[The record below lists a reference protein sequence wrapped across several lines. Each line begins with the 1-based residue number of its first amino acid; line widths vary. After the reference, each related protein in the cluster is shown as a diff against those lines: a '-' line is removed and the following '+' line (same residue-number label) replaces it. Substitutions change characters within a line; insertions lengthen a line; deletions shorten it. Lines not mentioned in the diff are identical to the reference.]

1 MNIEQ
6 LQKEIQE
13 IKLATMQMQQLASE
27 VNKLTQ
33 QVSTI
38 TDTIEK
44 PQMPTAPT
52 LTIKEVARMAGLHP
66 NTVKKDINNG
76 VLKVVHRGDRKRVL
90 AESASEYINPK

>member
-6 LQKEIQE
+6 IEKDIQE
-13 IKLATMQMQQLASE
+13 IKLAAIKMEQFALQL
-27 VNKLTQ
+27 NKLTQ

-52 LTIKEVARMAGLHP
+52 L
-66 NTVKKDINNG
+66 
-76 VLKVVHRGDRKRVL
+76 
-90 AESASEYINPK
+90 

>member
-6 LQKEIQE
+6 IEKELQE

-76 VLKVVHRGDRKRVL
+76 LLKVVHRGDRKRVL
-90 AESASEYINPK
+90 AESAAEYLNPK

>member
-6 LQKEIQE
+6 IEKELQE

-66 NTVKKDINNG
+66 NTVKKDIDNG

-90 AESASEYINPK
+90 AESAAEYINPK